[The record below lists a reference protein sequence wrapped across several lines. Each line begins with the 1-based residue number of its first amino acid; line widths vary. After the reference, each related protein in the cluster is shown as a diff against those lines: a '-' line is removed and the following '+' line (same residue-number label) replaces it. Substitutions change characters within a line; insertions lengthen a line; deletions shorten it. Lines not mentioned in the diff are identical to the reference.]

1 MGAAEAGAPVS
12 LNSNEAIMDTLF
24 IPLVIPLAL
33 AAGAL
38 LAVQAGANAQLSRAI
53 GSPFAATTLQLSVGA
68 ILLLL
73 ITLLSGTV
81 LALSRLPHAQW
92 WHVIGGTAS
101 AFYVISGILLF
112 PRIGAVVSVGLFIAG
127 QVLAST
133 ALDVFGLL
141 GVTTTGLSPGVTGG
155 AMLVMTGATLIV
167 LGQNSASNQVGLAQ
181 YGWIALAL
189 LAGAVLPVQ
198 GAVNAL
204 LKHDLGGAT
213 FAVGAVSFIVAAI
226 TMAVTQIG
234 VAAVPGA
241 AKPNIDGLSSMP
253 WWGWLGGFA
262 GATYVTTVFTAIPVI
277 GAATTVGL
285 TVAGQQVASVFVDR
299 YGWFRLPQRPVST
312 MRLIG
317 VALLL
322 ASVGVIRLI

>member
-73 ITLLSGTV
+73 ITLLSDTV

-141 GVTTTGLSPGVTGG
+141 GVTATGLSSGVTGG
-155 AMLVMTGATLIV
+155 AMLVMVGATLIV

-204 LKHDLGGAT
+204 LKHDLGDAT

-234 VAAVPGA
+234 VAAVPGTA
-241 AKPNIDGLSSMP
+241 RPNIDGLSSMP

-322 ASVGVIRLI
+322 AGVGVIRLI